1 MQHAMRGSAGC
12 TFLTRHRAVTHH
24 RYRPVLSNISAGVI
38 PARLRAASSS
48 TYPMNTGFCTMYGTA
63 ARATR
68 QEVRMTVRS
77 VPGVRPASWPVVV
90 AFSSSNVI
98 PGRTRTYVDQAVSSG
113 DGVRSI
119 VKESGDGARWPDLEL
134 LWLVLLLVGG
144 TGGRLKLTAIAGSC
158 ASTRTA

>member
-1 MQHAMRGSAGC
+1 
-12 TFLTRHRAVTHH
+12 
-24 RYRPVLSNISAGVI
+24 
-38 PARLRAASSS
+38 
-48 TYPMNTGFCTMYGTA
+48 
-63 ARATR
+63 
-68 QEVRMTVRS
+68 MTVRS

-113 DGVRSI
+113 DGVRPI

-134 LWLVLLLVGG
+134 LGLVLLLVGG

-158 ASTRTA
+158 ASTRRAERRDIVRSAEDL